1 MRATAA
7 VLAVLA
13 AGCSSKTSAPD
24 VAAFQALAAD
34 TQTRVSQYQAAWA
47 TTPAA
52 DDAAC
57 LAIEDPYHSDVKTM
71 LQRMAGMSPG
81 MDDWMDSHGM
91 AAGADTACGS
101 TVMMDELEGHHA
113 VACQG
118 TPAGMAAEA
127 ARHAGAMTYDASHMQ
142 TRAGQ
147 MADAMDG
154 GMMGGGMGGG
164 MMDAGAPMTG
174 CFPSGGGF
182 QTDAG
187 YWSDG
192 GWMMDGGMMSDGGM
206 TGDGGMMGDGGM

>member
-1 MRATAA
+1 MRTIAA
-7 VLAVLA
+7 ASVALAVLA
-13 AGCSSKTSAPD
+13 AGCTSKTSAPD

-34 TQTRVSQYQAAWA
+34 TQARVARYQAAWA
-47 TTPAA
+47 ATPAT
-52 DDAAC
+52 DAASC
-57 LAIEDPYHSDVKTM
+57 LAIEDTYHADVKPM

-91 AAGADTACGS
+91 AAGADMGCGS

-118 TPAGMAAEA
+118 TALQNSAEA
-127 ARHAGAMTYDASHMQ
+127 ARHVGAMTYDTNHLLE
-142 TRAGQ
+142 RAGQ
-147 MADAMDG
+147 MADMMDG
-154 GMMGGGMGGG
+154 GMMGGG

-174 CFPSGGGF
+174 CFRAGGGF

-192 GWMMDGGMMSDGGM
+192 GWMMDGGA
-206 TGDGGMMGDGGM
+206 MGDGGMVGDGGM